1 MIFLTGGTG
10 LLGNCVVRELCKREM
25 PVRVLCRKGTSQ
37 EAFEGLPVEII
48 LGDLA
53 DKQTIHRA
61 VEGCSAV
68 VHSAA
73 YIHIGWQN
81 LEKSRQVNVQGT
93 ETIIQACLANSAKMV
108 HISTVDTL
116 PAANNIE
123 NLIDESGQGGVAK
136 TPCSYVVS
144 KSEAEA
150 AVRKAFAETGLQGHI
165 LHPGFMLAPYDW
177 KPSSGRMMLEV
188 NKSPI
193 VAAPPGGCSFCD
205 ARDVASAIVNS
216 ISMARQSQNYILAG
230 DNLTYQELW
239 RAMLRATGR
248 KKRVSEMGSAVR
260 FFGNLIDAAIKVLP
274 IREGDVNGAAIAM
287 GSLKHFYT
295 SQLAEAE
302 LNYMRRPVDETLA
315 DAWKWL
321 EARF

>member
-1 MIFLTGGTG
+1 
-10 LLGNCVVRELCKREM
+10 
-25 PVRVLCRKGTSQ
+25 
-37 EAFEGLPVEII
+37 
-48 LGDLA
+48 
-53 DKQTIHRA
+53 
-61 VEGCSAV
+61 
-68 VHSAA
+68 
-73 YIHIGWQN
+73 
-81 LEKSRQVNVQGT
+81 
-93 ETIIQACLANSAKMV
+93 
-108 HISTVDTL
+108 
-116 PAANNIE
+116 
-123 NLIDESGQGGVAK
+123 
-136 TPCSYVVS
+136 
-144 KSEAEA
+144 
-150 AVRKAFAETGLQGHI
+150 
-165 LHPGFMLAPYDW
+165 
-177 KPSSGRMMLEV
+177 
-188 NKSPI
+188 
-193 VAAPPGGCSFCD
+193 
-205 ARDVASAIVNS
+205 
-216 ISMARQSQNYILAG
+216 MARQSQNYILAG